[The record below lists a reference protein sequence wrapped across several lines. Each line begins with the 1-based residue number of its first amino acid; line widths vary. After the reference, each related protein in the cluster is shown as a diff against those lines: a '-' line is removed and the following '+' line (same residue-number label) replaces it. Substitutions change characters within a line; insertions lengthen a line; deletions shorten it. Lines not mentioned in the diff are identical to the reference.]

1 MPPPAPDNP
10 PPDAAEP
17 HAHRDAASGSRG
29 SGSDDEPTRVTRH
42 DSRSDSGATTPVVP
56 LGPSI
61 EGYALKEELHRGGQ
75 GIVYRA
81 IQLGTKRQV
90 ALKVM
95 LEGPFASE
103 TTRRRFEREIEL
115 AASLRHP
122 NIVTILDSGLSQDR
136 YFFAMEYIDGVRLD
150 RYVAQQ
156 RPSLTDVLRL
166 FEKVCLAVN
175 YAHQRGVIHRDLK
188 PPNILVDADGEPRIL
203 DFGLAKPV
211 HAVAA
216 SESTVRMLST
226 SGQLLGTIAYM
237 SPEQAA
243 GSLDVDVRSDVYS
256 LGVIFYEALTGH
268 PPYNV
273 TGPLAEVLARISQDD
288 PISPR
293 GLGCQSSAAVTI
305 DDETATILLKA
316 LAKEPFRRYQT
327 AGELARDWRRRLL
340 GEPIEAK
347 RASGWYMLKKSVR
360 RYRWQATA
368 ASAGL
373 TALLVFL
380 VSLAVLLGR
389 EREARRRADRQ
400 AEETRVAV
408 RRQEEALVQARER
421 TAEAMLAQ
429 QNLRRALVRQHIQR
443 GDLALGRGDLHEAR
457 DSYWQA
463 FEVAPGPATMWALRR
478 YYVQTSED
486 RALPLNLGVP
496 GLGQLS
502 PDGALAAVC
511 PTADTIAV
519 REVQSGKLLNW
530 MRAPGSV
537 MQLNLNSSGAL
548 AAVGDGWGRA
558 WRPGANAPA
567 VAVQLPEGARTH
579 AVYVLSDGRE
589 LLALWHR
596 SVDVYGGARGEQQRT
611 TPLRGSPRGPGD
623 YVETLRKLAV
633 PTTAGVELVDVPVD
647 GPVTARLVWTGPASA
662 RTLRFDGD
670 STLAVLADAI
680 YLAPVASLTDEAG
693 AAWSK
698 FSDAAPDW
706 DLFDLKAD
714 LRLVV
719 FGTRAGRLAVYRDGQ
734 PVGTLHNAVE
744 RLEALRLSVDERAV
758 VTLDDRGTLAYFG
771 EPTRVEQRRLIHGGA
786 APTWAAAA
794 DGSAV
799 LLAAGRGQVLAYAPA
814 ASPEPRTVLRPRLL
828 DLGDEELALALS
840 GDGGRAV
847 IRDRGVL
854 RFVMLGEDTTRT
866 VRWAD
871 PAYTVPERVAL
882 STDGELAAV
891 LARNVAGDRQQVA
904 WRRWDEPGEPP
915 GRFEAAPFGGSVVR
929 DIVFVPGTHRLLVS
943 RSSGELLLIEP
954 RLRREPDERP
964 PVPEAWLQLDSPPTR
979 VAFNRTGEYLA
990 AACEDGIVRLVSVV
1004 QREVRKR
1011 LPVGRA
1017 VSALSFNPH
1026 DDVLLIRTADGTIR
1040 LFDPATGE
1048 SLATWRLPAATATPL
1063 AAWIGERAD
1072 AMLLSYETGVYE
1084 YRYAAANAIMEQN
1097 RPCAHEQRAA
1107 HALADADLN
1116 TAWRAAGDLRNLSPG
1131 RGTWAQLAVLEAAL
1145 RRTNFVVPPAWL
1157 AALESVCDGPMCLR
1171 LGAAAYDGERFELA
1185 RTWLHAAYD
1194 RLDGALDARSLAQLA
1209 ATDYLAQDHDHAA
1222 DELAAVAARP
1232 DLEPAQAPLIALQR
1246 VAALLL
1252 AKRNEEARAVAARIG
1267 DPDPWNRRGDLV
1279 ATTYAG
1285 VTARVIAGI
1294 ERQSAVATLVDSV
1307 LGSLGPRAADFRED
1321 EYFFAGELA
1330 RLRGDA
1336 AQAAV
1341 QYQRCLDLARD
1352 TWPANWARYRL
1363 RHLNPPGTA
1372 G

>member
-1 MPPPAPDNP
+1 MSHP
-10 PPDAAEP
+10 PPDNSQPGAAEP
-17 HAHRDAASGSRG
+17 HAHAAASGSHG
-29 SGSDDEPTRVTRH
+29 SGSGDEPTRVTPP
-42 DSRSDSGATTPVVP
+42 DSRSDSGPATPVVP

-90 ALKVM
+90 ALKVL
-95 LEGPFASE
+95 LEGPFAGE
-103 TTRRRFEREIEL
+103 TARRRFEREIEL
-115 AASLRHP
+115 AASLRHA

-136 YFFAMEYIDGVRLD
+136 YFFAMEYIEGVRLD
-150 RYVAQQ
+150 RYVAQR
-156 RPSLTDVLRL
+156 RPSFADVLQL

-188 PPNILVDADGEPRIL
+188 PPNILVDAEGEPRIL

-211 HAVAA
+211 HAVTA
-216 SESTVRMLST
+216 SESTVRVLST

-268 PPYNV
+268 PPYDV
-273 TGPLAEVLARISQDD
+273 SGPLGEVLTRISQDD
-288 PISPR
+288 PAPPR
-293 GLGCQSSAAVTI
+293 GQRCQTGAAAVI

-316 LAKEPFRRYQT
+316 LAKEPPRRYQT
-327 AGELARDWRRRLL
+327 AGELARDWRHRLL

-347 RASGWYMLKKSVR
+347 RASGWYMLKKTLR

-373 TALLVFL
+373 AVLLAFL
-380 VSLAVLLGR
+380 VSLAVLFSR
-389 EREARRRADRQ
+389 ERDARQRADRQ
-400 AEETRVAV
+400 TDETRVAV

-443 GDLALGRGDLHEAR
+443 GDLALGRGELHEAR

-486 RALPLNLGVP
+486 RALPLNLGLP

-502 PDGALAAVC
+502 PDGKLAAVC

-519 REVQSGKLLNW
+519 REVQTGKLLSW
-530 MRAPGSV
+530 VRAPGPV
-537 MQLNLNSSGAL
+537 MQLNLNASGAL
-548 AAVGDGWGRA
+548 AAVGDGWARA
-558 WRPGANAPA
+558 WRPGASAPD
-567 VAVQLPEGARTH
+567 VAAQLPEGARTH
-579 AVYVLSDGRE
+579 AVYVLSDGQE
-589 LLALWHR
+589 LLTLWHR
-596 SVDVYGGARGEQQRT
+596 SVDVYGGAHGELQRT
-611 TPLRGSPRGPGD
+611 SALRGSPRGPGD
-623 YVETLRKLAV
+623 YVEALRKLAV
-633 PTTAGVELVDVPVD
+633 PTTAGVELIDIPAVD
-647 GPVTARLVWTGPASA
+647 PVTARVVWTGSAPARA
-662 RTLRFDGD
+662 LRFDAD
-670 STLAVLADAI
+670 ATLAVLADAV
-680 YLAPVASLTDEAG
+680 YLAPVTSLADEAG
-693 AAWSK
+693 AAWTK
-698 FSDAAPDW
+698 FIDAAPDW
-706 DLFDLKAD
+706 DLFDLKTD
-714 LRLVV
+714 LQLVV
-719 FGTRAGRLAVYRDGQ
+719 FGTRSGRLAVYNNGEQ
-734 PVGTLHNAVE
+734 VGTLNHTVE
-744 RLEALRLSVDERAV
+744 RLEALRLSVNERAV

-814 ASPEPRTVLRPRLL
+814 LSPEPRTVLRPRLL
-828 DLGDEELALALS
+828 DLGDEELALGLS
-840 GDGGRAV
+840 GDGRRAV
-847 IRDRGVL
+847 IRDRAVL
-854 RFVMLGEDTTRT
+854 RFLTLGEDTART
-866 VRWAD
+866 LRWAD

-882 STDGELAAV
+882 SADGELVAV
-891 LARNVAGDRQQVA
+891 LARNAAGDRQQVA
-904 WRRWDEPGEPP
+904 WRRWDEPAGPP
-915 GRFEAAPFGGSVVR
+915 GRFEPVPFGGSVVR
-929 DIVFVPGTHRLLVS
+929 DIVFLPGTHRLLVS
-943 RSSGELLLIEP
+943 RSSGELLLVEP
-954 RLRREPDERP
+954 RVRREPDRRP
-964 PVPEAWLQLDSPPTR
+964 PAPDPWLQLDSPPTR
-979 VAFNRTGEYLA
+979 VVFNRTGEYLA
-990 AACEDGIVRLVSVV
+990 AACEDGIVRLISVA

-1026 DDVLLIRTADGTIR
+1026 DDVLLLRTADGTIR

-1048 SLATWRLPAATATPL
+1048 SLATWRLPAATAAPL

-1097 RPCAHEQRAA
+1097 RPYAHEQRAA
-1107 HALADADLN
+1107 HALADADMN
-1116 TAWRAAGDLRNLSPG
+1116 TAWRAASDLRNLAPG
-1131 RGTWAQLAVLEAAL
+1131 RGIWAQLAVLETAL
-1145 RRTNFVVPPAWL
+1145 RRANFAVPPAWL
-1157 AALESVCDGPMCLR
+1157 DALQSTCDGPMYLR

-1185 RTWLHAAYD
+1185 RTWLHAAYE
-1194 RLDGALDARSLAQLA
+1194 RLDGALDARTLAQLA
-1209 ATDYLAQDHDHAA
+1209 ATDYLALDHDRAA
-1222 DELAAVAARP
+1222 DELATVQARP
-1232 DLEPAQAPLIALQR
+1232 DLEPALAPLIGLQH

-1252 AKRNEEARAVAARIG
+1252 ANRTEEARAVAARIG

-1330 RLRGDA
+1330 RQRGDE

-1363 RHLNPPGTA
+1363 RHLAPPSTA